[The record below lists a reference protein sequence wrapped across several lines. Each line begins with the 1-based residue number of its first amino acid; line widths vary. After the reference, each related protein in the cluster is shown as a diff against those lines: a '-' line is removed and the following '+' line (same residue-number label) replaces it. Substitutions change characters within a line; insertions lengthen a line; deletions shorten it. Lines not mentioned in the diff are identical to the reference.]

1 MAGEL
6 ILVVEDDE
14 KSRRLVH
21 DVLEYEG
28 YRIAEAT
35 AGDEGVR
42 LAKELRPVLILM
54 DVQLPGLDGIAALRL
69 LREDP
74 DTRAIP
80 VVAVTASAMPD
91 DRLKIGAAGF
101 DGHQRKPIRIRE
113 LVSLVRRLVESG
125 RTAGA
130 TDA

>member
-42 LAKELRPVLILM
+42 LAKELHPVLILM
-54 DVQLPGLDGIAALRL
+54 DVQLPVLDGIAALHL

-74 DTRAIP
+74 DTR
-80 VVAVTASAMPD
+80 
-91 DRLKIGAAGF
+91 
-101 DGHQRKPIRIRE
+101 
-113 LVSLVRRLVESG
+113 
-125 RTAGA
+125 
-130 TDA
+130 

>member
-21 DVLEYEG
+21 DVLEFEG

-42 LAKELRPVLILM
+42 LAKQLHPVLILM
-54 DVQLPGLDGIAALRL
+54 DVQLPVLDGIAALRL

-101 DGHQRKPIRIRE
+101 DGHQRKPIGIRDF
-113 LVSLVRRLVESG
+113 VTLVRRMIESG
-125 RTAGA
+125 RSVEE

>member
-28 YRIAEAT
+28 YRVAEAT

-42 LAKELRPVLILM
+42 LAKELRPALVLM
-54 DVQLPGLDGIAALRL
+54 DVQLPVLDGIAALQRL
-69 LREDP
+69 RGDP

-101 DGHQRKPIRIRE
+101 DGHQPKPISVRDF
-113 LVSLVRRLVESG
+113 VDLVRRMVE
-125 RTAGA
+125 AGPRRES
-130 TDA
+130 DA

>member
-14 KSRRLVH
+14 RSRRLVH
-21 DVLEYEG
+21 DVLEYHA
-28 YRIAEAT
+28 YRVVEAT

-42 LAKELRPVLILM
+42 LAKELRPDLILM
-54 DVQLPGLDGIAALRL
+54 DVQLPGLDGITALRL

-74 DTRAIP
+74 ATRAIP

-91 DRLKIGAAGF
+91 ERLKIGAAGF
-101 DGHQRKPIRIRE
+101 DGHQRKPIGIAE
-113 LVSLVRRLVESG
+113 FTALVRRLLEQTKGRVE
-125 RTAGA
+125 T
-130 TDA
+130 